1 MPFFKTLTGK
11 IIFISLIFCA
21 YIALFVYASYM
32 FTNHIDGEGARINL
46 AGHLRYRSFEM
57 AWLAQ
62 KINTETD
69 IQKKEAFKKEL
80 KLEINR
86 FEKIIANL
94 KNGNEELGIRPLT
107 SHYKGSLLL
116 YDVLLSEWNK
126 ELKPALLDLIDPSEG
141 ISKKELKEQYE
152 KYDSRI
158 HSYVQDVSGL
168 VKTIENHYEAEIKR
182 YNLFRAYALAAFVLM
197 MVFLV
202 IYMRKTIVLPLRKLK
217 AAAEAI
223 ERVDFNAHVDVKSKD
238 DIGMLGS
245 TFNNMVQSLKLLFDE
260 RNMAEK
266 ELHESKNQLQA
277 IIDNTPE
284 IIVVKDA
291 EGRYLLV
298 NHSWEKIQHASKE
311 VAVRKTDYEFFPK
324 KEADIFHANDQ
335 MVLDSRMPAEFEE
348 AITQEDGLHTYISIK
363 FPLYNSKTIPY
374 AVCSISTDI
383 TERKK
388 IEERLREYA
397 NQLEE
402 RVKERTAELERFGF
416 SLQKLYE
423 ISFDTK
429 ANVRELAKS
438 MIEEASKMLDVD
450 GAAVARFEENEW
462 VGYAVADNRKLGLK
476 EDMRL
481 PLNEV
486 YCGIVRDTKSF
497 LVIDD
502 AEKSEEFKKHPDFV
516 KYGFRSYLG
525 VPLFIQDE
533 LFGVLCTFSKT
544 THTYLKNDYILLQL
558 LSKRLEFEF
567 IKERFENELR
577 IAMMEAEAANKAKS
591 EFLANMSH
599 ELRTPLNVIIGF
611 SGLLLESKIGSFTD
625 KQKRYID
632 NIASAGEHLLALIND
647 ILDLSK
653 IEAGKME
660 LNPEEFDLELLI
672 KEGIALFKEKS
683 IRHNIIV
690 EYVTE
695 IDGDI
700 FADEQKIRQVL
711 LNLLSNAF
719 KFTPDSGSITVKARK
734 VHDEGDFVEIS
745 VEDTGIGISD
755 NDQKKLF
762 HAFQQLDSSV
772 SKKQQGTGL
781 GLSLCKKIIELH
793 GGRIWVESEK
803 GKGSIFKFVIPLQ
816 KTVGTV

>member
-1 MPFFKTLTGK
+1 MLGFKTLTGK
-11 IIFISLIFCA
+11 IIFISLIFVF
-21 YIALFVYASYM
+21 YITLYVLISFLFTS
-32 FTNHIDGEGARINL
+32 HIKGEGARINL
-46 AGHLRYRSFEM
+46 TGHLRFRSFEM

-62 KINTETD
+62 KVIIEPD
-69 IQKKEAFKKEL
+69 KQKKEEFKKQL
-80 KLEINR
+80 NLEINK
-86 FEKIIANL
+86 FEKITEKL
-94 KNGNEELGIRPLT
+94 KNGDKDLGIKPLGP
-107 SHYKGSLLL
+107 HYKEMFLLHNT
-116 YDVLLSEWNK
+116 LLNQWNK
-126 ELKPALLDLIDPSEG
+126 ELKPALLAVIEHPED
-141 ISKKELKEQYE
+141 ISKKELKKQFG
-152 KYDSRI
+152 KYDNRV
-158 HSYVQDVSGL
+158 HLYVEDVNRL
-168 VKTIENHYEAEIKR
+168 VKGIENHYEEEVDSFNR
-182 YNLFRAYALAAFVLM
+182 FRAYTIAVIVLS
-197 MVFLV
+197 VIFIV
-202 IYMRKTIVLPLRKLK
+202 IYMRKTIVIPLQNLK

-266 ELHESKNQLQA
+266 ELYESKNQLQA

-298 NHSWEKIQHASKE
+298 NHTWEKILHASKE

-324 KEADIFHANDQ
+324 KEADIFYANDQ

-348 AITQEDGLHTYISIK
+348 AITLEDGRHTYLSVK
-363 FPLYNSKTIPY
+363 FLLYNSKALPY

-397 NQLEE
+397 ARLEE

-423 ISFDTK
+423 ISFDIK
-429 ANVRELAKS
+429 ANTKELARS
-438 MIEEASKMLDVD
+438 MIENVSLMLDVD
-450 GAAVARFEENEW
+450 GAAIGRFVNDEW
-462 VGYAVADNRKLGLK
+462 IGYAVADNRGLGLK
-476 EDMRL
+476 EDMRF
-481 PLNEV
+481 PLDQV
-486 YCGIVRDTKSF
+486 YCGIVRNTKSF
-497 LVIDD
+497 LVIND
-502 AEKSEEFKKHPDFV
+502 AEKSEEFKNHPDFV

-533 LFGVLCTFSKT
+533 LFGILCTFSKT
-544 THTYLKNDYILLQL
+544 AHNYSKNDYILLQL
-558 LSKRLEFEF
+558 LTKRLEFEF
-567 IKERFENELR
+567 IKERYEIELR
-577 IAMMEAEAANKAKS
+577 LAMIETESANKAKS
-591 EFLANMSH
+591 DFLANMSH
-599 ELRTPLNVIIGF
+599 ELRTPLNAIIGF
-611 SGLLLESKIGSFTD
+611 SGLLLESKAGALTD

-632 NIASAGEHLLALIND
+632 NIASAGEHLLAIIND

-660 LNPEEFDLELLI
+660 LNPEEFDLELFI
-672 KEGIALFKEKS
+672 KEGISLFKEKS
-683 IRHNIIV
+683 IRHNV
-690 EYVTE
+690 MVDYVTE
-695 IDGDI
+695 IDGNI
-700 FADEQKIRQVL
+700 VADEQKIRQVL

-734 VHDEGDFVEIS
+734 VHDAGDFVEIS
-745 VEDTGIGISD
+745 VEDTGIGISED
-755 NDQKKLF
+755 DQKKLF

-781 GLSLCKKIIELH
+781 GLNLCRKLVELH
-793 GGRIWVESEK
+793 NGKIWVESEL
-803 GKGSIFKFVIPLQ
+803 GKGSRFKFVIPISI
-816 KTVGTV
+816 